1 MPLPLV
7 GGTIWTEMGPQE
19 EARVMKT
26 YHVERTKNWTSLHS
40 NWLMYISHC
49 YKQLGTTAP
58 GRNQQ
63 LGQRNDLACLCQQ
76 LGSCPN
82 PGICQERWGLSA
94 KMGQLPGP
102 TGRRRPPKTS
112 PTTQSSVVLHLARDS
127 PPLPW
132 MFTEVTSLHFTHNC
146 TRLPHFTSGKD
157 VESRSKMQVDSYLGW
172 PLQHGLM
179 PVEP

>member
-63 LGQRNDLACLCQQ
+63 LGQRNDLASECAECEGFQDY
-76 LGSCPN
+76 
-82 PGICQERWGLSA
+82 
-94 KMGQLPGP
+94 M
-102 TGRRRPPKTS
+102 
-112 PTTQSSVVLHLARDS
+112 S
-127 PPLPW
+127 PPG
-132 MFTEVTSLHFTHNC
+132 F
-146 TRLPHFTSGKD
+146 
-157 VESRSKMQVDSYLGW
+157 LGRKSSHKW
-172 PLQHGLM
+172 AL
-179 PVEP
+179 V